1 MITESEVARLA
12 KTDLLTVADVLQIE
26 EMLAAR
32 PRVVAGRSHLH
43 RAVRWVHV
51 AEVPDV
57 AKLLRGGEL
66 ILTTGIA
73 LPDDVRLLA
82 KYVRD
87 LAEVG
92 VSGLAIEL
100 VRRYREMPRELISA
114 ADRWGLPL
122 IALDQEVPFVA
133 ITEAVHAQ
141 ILSRQLAQLRVEEQ
155 VHHAFRA
162 LAPGASPSDV
172 VRKMSEIA
180 RCPVV
185 FESLAHRPL
194 AVEAR
199 TIPLEDL
206 LAGWEDKSRQLD
218 GNHPGWITA
227 MVEPSGQPCGR
238 VVLLVD
244 RTPGVL
250 HRAVLD
256 TGAAMLAIGWLL
268 AGTPASL
275 EHAAQ
280 RELVDDLV
288 NGRCRS
294 INEVYVRAR
303 SLGVS
308 LRPHRLAALAVRS
321 APPFC
326 HEHAVVQA
334 IERTH
339 TIGIAGQLRDDL
351 VCALVA
357 IPPEETHAERARAI
371 ATELRHGYSGP
382 PECLAVGAAYLED
395 DAELMEL
402 TRGMSDADE
411 AARSV
416 LGSGDE
422 RVATVDA
429 IELRGLLRLLGDDV
443 RVQRFVERQLRPVW
457 EYDARHGTYLLD
469 VLAAFLDCS
478 GNKSAAAARAHLSR
492 AAFYH
497 SLERL
502 SALLGR
508 DLEVPEVRVA
518 LHVALLASQVGVGSP
533 QVPDHKRPLRRHVA

>member
-1 MITESEVARLA
+1 MAESDVARLA
-12 KTDLLTVADVLQIE
+12 NSEVLTVADVLQIE
-26 EMLAAR
+26 EMQAAH
-32 PRVVAGRSHLH
+32 PRVVAGRIHLH

-73 LPDDVRLLA
+73 LPDDVHLLA

-92 VSGLAIEL
+92 VSGLGIEL

-114 ADRWGLPL
+114 AERWGMPL
-122 IALDQEVPFVA
+122 IALEREVPFVA

-141 ILSRQLAQLRVEEQ
+141 ILNRQLVQLRAEEQ

-180 RCPVV
+180 HCPVV

-199 TIPLEDL
+199 TVPLEDL
-206 LAGWEDKSRQLD
+206 LAGWEAKSRLHD
-218 GNHPGWITA
+218 RDHPGWITA
-227 MVEPSGQPCGR
+227 VVEPSGQPCGR

-244 RTPGVL
+244 GTPGVL
-250 HRAVLD
+250 QRAVLD

-280 RELVDDLV
+280 RDLVDDLV

-303 SLGVS
+303 SLGLS
-308 LRPHRLAALAVRS
+308 LRPHRLAAVAVRS

-326 HEHAVVQA
+326 HEHTVVQA
-334 IERTH
+334 IERTR
-339 TIGIAGQLRDDL
+339 TVGIVGQLRDDL
-351 VCALVA
+351 VYALVA
-357 IPPEETHAERARAI
+357 IPSDETHAERARAI
-371 ATELRHGYSGP
+371 ATELRHGYPGP

-395 DAELMEL
+395 DAELVDL
-402 TRGMSDADE
+402 VRGMADAGE
-411 AARSV
+411 AALSI

-422 RVATVDA
+422 RVAAVDT

-443 RVQRFVERQLRPVW
+443 RVHRFVEGQLRPVW
-457 EYDARHGTYLLD
+457 EHDARHGTRLLD

-518 LHVALLASQVGVGSP
+518 LHVALLASQVGTGSP
-533 QVPDHKRPLRRHVA
+533 QVPDHTRPRLHHAS